1 MSRSKSKIVV
11 TLLSALTFS
20 SGASAKDF
28 GVKNFNSSGQSLGA
42 VGGGQLLKL
51 KKVCRLQQK
60 L

>member
-42 VGGGQLLKL
+42 VGGSSYSS
-51 KKVCRLQQK
+51 
-60 L
+60 